1 MKTKSITISSTEE
14 KALLDSILDID
25 DWIAKAISG
34 KIFSC
39 TGRMK
44 ETWNPILFADESVDS
59 IPANDADWMTM
70 VTSRDDYKTAQEK
83 FDADFAAAVEAES
96 E

>member
-1 MKTKSITISSTEE
+1 MNTKSITISSTEE

-34 KIFSC
+34 KIWSC
-39 TGRMK
+39 TGRLK
-44 ETWNPILFADESVDS
+44 ENWNPILFADESVDS
-59 IPANDADWMTM
+59 IPANDADYITL
-70 VTSRDDYKTAQEK
+70 VTSRDDYKSAQEK
-83 FDADFAAAVEAES
+83 IDADFVESAS